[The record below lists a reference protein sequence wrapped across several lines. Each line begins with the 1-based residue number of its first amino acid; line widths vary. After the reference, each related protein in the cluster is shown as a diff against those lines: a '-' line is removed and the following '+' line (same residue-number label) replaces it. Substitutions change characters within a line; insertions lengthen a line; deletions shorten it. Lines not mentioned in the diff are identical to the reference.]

1 MIVKNNPDEFQ
12 NYLSDSS
19 NYHGTADA
27 VYIPENEEEIIQLVK
42 KFNSGGI
49 RITVSGNGTGLTGSR
64 VPEGGVVISTEKI
77 NKVVE
82 LNKVERY
89 LRVQPGMILKDLQ
102 DFVEKNK
109 LFYPPDPTDGN
120 CFIGATVATNSSGAR
135 SFKYGPTRDYVIGM
149 RVVLP
154 SGETISI
161 ERGKILASGYE
172 FSLQTDQGSKYAFK
186 IPQFEMPDTKNA
198 SGYYCKENM
207 DLIDLFIGSE
217 GTLGIISELKLKLL
231 PLKEKILSCVVFF
244 ENEEDAFRF
253 IDDART
259 KTKSDVSDE
268 EIKISARG
276 LEFFN
281 KFTLNFLRSD
291 YPAIPENTC
300 CVWFEQELTTYED
313 ELTEAW
319 LNLMRKHNADA
330 EKSWLA
336 VDKQKQEKFK
346 DFRHAISW
354 KVNELVASRGL
365 RKVGTDIS
373 VPVEAFYSFY
383 KWMIEYVEQNNIEY
397 VVYGHFGNCHPHLNM
412 LPKDQDD
419 FIKSKKIYS
428 EICSEAVRLKGTV
441 SAEHGIGKM
450 KRDNLLM
457 MYGENVIRQMAKLK
471 LVFDPN
477 IILNIGNIFEEKYLL
492 CRTS

>member
-19 NYHGTADA
+19 NYQGRAEA
-27 VYIPENEEEIIQLVK
+27 VYLPENEEEIIELVR
-42 KFNSGGI
+42 KFNI
-49 RITVSGNGTGLTGSR
+49 EKTRITVSGNGTGLTGSR
-64 VPEGGVVISTEKI
+64 VPEGGVVISTEKM
-77 NKVVE
+77 NKVIE
-82 LNKVERY
+82 LNDVEKY

-102 DFVEKNK
+102 DYVEERN
-109 LFYPPDPTDGN
+109 LFYPPDPTERN

-135 SFKYGPTRDYVIGM
+135 SFKYGPTRDYVLGM

-161 ERGKILASGYE
+161 ERGQIVASGYAFSFRTNQGTKYE
-172 FSLQTDQGSKYAFK
+172 FT
-186 IPQFEMPDTKNA
+186 IPQFEMPKTKNA
-198 SGYYCKENM
+198 SGYYCKNNM

-217 GTLGIISELKLKLL
+217 GTLGIITELKLRLL
-231 PLKEKILSCVVFF
+231 PLEENILSCVVFF
-244 ENEEDAFRF
+244 ENEEDAFNFIDEARF
-253 IDDART
+253 I
-259 KTKSDVSDE
+259 TKSNVADND
-268 EIKISARG
+268 IKISARG

-281 KFTLNFLRSD
+281 KFTLNFLRPD
-291 YPAIPENTC
+291 YPSIPKNTC
-300 CVWFEQELTTYED
+300 SVWFEQELKINED

-319 LNLMRKHNADA
+319 LKLIGKHNANADA
-330 EKSWLA
+330 TWLA
-336 VDKQKQEKFK
+336 VTKKDQEKLK

-354 KVNELVASRGL
+354 KVNDYVALRGL
-365 RKVGTDIS
+365 KKVGTDVA
-373 VPVEAFYSFY
+373 VPGESFRSFY
-383 KWMIEYVEQNNIEY
+383 KWMIELVEQNNLEY

-428 EICSEAVRLKGTV
+428 EICQEAIRLKGTV

-450 KRDNLLM
+450 KRDYLLM
-457 MYGENVIRQMAKLK
+457 MYGEDVISQMAGLK

-477 IILNIGNIFEEKYLL
+477 RILNIGNIFEEKYL
-492 CRTS
+492 R